1 MAKMEN
7 VQAGV
12 AKFIDRDIAP
22 SLSGWDRVI
31 IAAGGGILAS
41 RLPDI
46 LAQYAEKPIFA
57 AMRIYDPE
65 SGDVD
70 IDALYQAAKPY
81 MGTEPLPLK
90 TPALNVTIKMGKK
103 EIDTLYAYIKE
114 EL

>member
-57 AMRIYDPE
+57 AMPSMIPKAETWTLMPSIRPQSRIWAP
-65 SGDVD
+65 SRSRSRF
-70 IDALYQAAKPY
+70 LR
-81 MGTEPLPLK
+81 
-90 TPALNVTIKMGKK
+90 
-103 EIDTLYAYIKE
+103 
-114 EL
+114 